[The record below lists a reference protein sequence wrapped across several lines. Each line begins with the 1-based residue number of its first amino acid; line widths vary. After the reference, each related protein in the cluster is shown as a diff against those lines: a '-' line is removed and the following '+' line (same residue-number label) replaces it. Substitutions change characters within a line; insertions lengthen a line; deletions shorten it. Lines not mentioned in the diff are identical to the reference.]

1 MHWFDAESR
10 AWLSRARG
18 SQRWRGWKADC
29 SDCVETTERA
39 HWVPWPGGVCD
50 ESEAPFV
57 RWYCGGLTNA
67 AFNEVCAALPRASAC
82 LAALSAVPKRAF
94 GDCGAARPPRYRR
107 SRARD
112 RVRLRAGR
120 GRTAFAHRQARAAHS
135 LGGRSGDAPRRP
147 RPLRWATRRHLVD
160 HPSAIDARR
169 RGQPVCKVWLE
180 APQRE
185 AERAIVVERECCL
198 LTTKSCSSRQLSVR
212 RTPSLPTRCG
222 TFSRLESTQ
231 SSSASAALCRRLR
244 GGHPSSLT

>member
-1 MHWFDAESR
+1 MPTSLTFWREEGESSLHWFDAESR

-67 AFNEVCAALPRASAC
+67 AFNEVCSALPRASAC

-147 RPLRWATRRHLVD
+147 RPLRWATRRH
-160 HPSAIDARR
+160 R
-169 RGQPVCKVWLE
+169 
-180 APQRE
+180 APQPSGGGRVDQRVQT
-185 AERAIVVERECCL
+185 ARADLRRNRSGNL
-198 LTTKSCSSRQLSVR
+198 LR
-212 RTPSLPTRCG
+212 RPCG
-222 TFSRLESTQ
+222 PPR
-231 SSSASAALCRRLR
+231 
-244 GGHPSSLT
+244 